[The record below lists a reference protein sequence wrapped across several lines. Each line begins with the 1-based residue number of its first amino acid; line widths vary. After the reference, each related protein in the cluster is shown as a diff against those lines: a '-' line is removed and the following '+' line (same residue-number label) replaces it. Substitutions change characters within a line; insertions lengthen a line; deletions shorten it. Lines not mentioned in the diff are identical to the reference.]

1 MTEVV
6 NILSKVSEIVQIGD
20 ITPANLQQL
29 RVLNFSTLPVRYSD
43 KFYNELLSIYSGEFM
58 KFAFCNGFVCGGI
71 CARIENSPDNS
82 NRKRLYIMT
91 LNVFAAYRRR
101 GIGIFLF
108 FDDIDEYLFIL
119 NRFLCSIVF
128 IRFCSFESCRK
139 FGY

>member
-1 MTEVV
+1 MTEVAKA
-6 NILSKVSEIVQIGD
+6 SKVSELVQIGD

-71 CARIENSPDNS
+71 CARIENSPDS

-101 GIGIFLF
+101 GIGKS
-108 FDDIDEYLFIL
+108 YVSQWMS
-119 NRFLCSIVF
+119 NVF
-128 IRFCSFESCRK
+128 TD
-139 FGY
+139 